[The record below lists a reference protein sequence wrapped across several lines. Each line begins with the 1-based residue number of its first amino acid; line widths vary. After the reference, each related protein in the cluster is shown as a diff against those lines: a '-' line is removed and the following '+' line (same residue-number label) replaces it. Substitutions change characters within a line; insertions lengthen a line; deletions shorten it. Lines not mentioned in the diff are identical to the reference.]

1 MLALFDFEFDVRPFE
16 FGLACLG
23 QGVSY
28 QSIRR
33 FLFDDQAISIDLPRC
48 FSIFSSFFLFN
59 TRSRP
64 CNAALST
71 LLIRQPS

>member
-1 MLALFDFEFDVRPFE
+1 MLALSDFGFDVRPFE

-23 QGVSY
+23 QGAPY
-28 QSIRR
+28 RPIRR
-33 FLFDDQAISIDLPRC
+33 FLFDDQAISTGLPRC
-48 FSIFSSFFLFN
+48 FSIFPSFFLFN

-71 LLIRQPS
+71 LLIRQPF